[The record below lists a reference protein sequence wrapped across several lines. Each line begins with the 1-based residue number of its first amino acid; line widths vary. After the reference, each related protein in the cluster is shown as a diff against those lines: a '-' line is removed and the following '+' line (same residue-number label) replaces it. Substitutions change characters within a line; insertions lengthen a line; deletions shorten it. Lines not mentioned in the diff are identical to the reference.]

1 MQPATA
7 WFLARSRKTKI
18 GDRRVCVWRQAKASA
33 AARDVRRSIGRAYI
47 REIPGELGL
56 SRRRVVVFQVGLG
69 LDEIDTVIKGTWRH
83 GGPVRGMHGWQT
95 QLMGWRVCTLKPT
108 RWHTCALEALDQLHC
123 LIVVCMAAG
132 CLKLSHGKSIR
143 SNEGT

>member
-1 MQPATA
+1 MVLSEIEKNQDRRQTCVRVSAGESIGGSTRRA
-7 WFLARSRKTKI
+7 AIDQADRSGERTYAKFLARS
-18 GDRRVCVWRQAKASA
+18 D
-33 AARDVRRSIGRAYI
+33 
-47 REIPGELGL
+47 
-56 SRRRVVVFQVGLG
+56 RRRVVVFQVEPG

-83 GGPVRGMHGWQT
+83 GGPVRGMHGWQMH
-95 QLMGWRVCTLKPT
+95 LMGWRVCTLKPT